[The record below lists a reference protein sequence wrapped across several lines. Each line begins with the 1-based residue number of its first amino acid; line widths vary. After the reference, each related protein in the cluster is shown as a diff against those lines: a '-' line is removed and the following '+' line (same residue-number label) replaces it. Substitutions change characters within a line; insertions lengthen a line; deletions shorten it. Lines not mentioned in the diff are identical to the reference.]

1 MKLNLKKLGI
11 NKTVE
16 AKITNRVAR
25 NALQVAK
32 MATASDATDDD
43 DLALDDQIGM
53 IEAIVSF
60 IDDVFKLTDK
70 QVDQIWDCDFS
81 TTQEFFGELS
91 NAIFEAKTL
100 SPTEAG
106 AKK

>member
-1 MKLNLKKLGI
+1 MKLSLKKLGI
-11 NKTVE
+11 NKTVD
-16 AKITNRVAR
+16 AQITNRIAR

-32 MATASDATDDD
+32 LATASEATDDD
-43 DLALDDQIGM
+43 DLALDDQISM
-53 IEAIVSF
+53 IEAIVDF
-60 IDDVFKLTDK
+60 ISDVFKLTDMQK
-70 QVDQIWDCDFS
+70 ERLWDVDFS

-91 NAIFEAKTL
+91 NAIFEAKPL